1 MSKIN
6 TSRLLILGM
15 LSDWGPMH
23 GHQIRQQ
30 AQIINAEAWGDVKVG
45 SLYSAINRMRDEE
58 FIEPVRTEREG
69 KLPTRTIYKITP
81 AGERELYILLD
92 RGLREM
98 DLGQDS
104 FNMAL
109 SMCGSLPREELEEVV
124 RQRKRT
130 LSTALEN
137 TLEARERLKAK
148 GFLLTIAL
156 AIFRHSELR
165 LETELRWHDELL
177 EMIPTIVDEAVTK
190 RQKREKGEGG
200 SGSGSDL

>member
-6 TSRLLILGM
+6 TNRLLILGM
-15 LSDWGPMH
+15 LSGWGPMH

-30 AQIINAEAWGDVKVG
+30 AELINAEAWSELRVG
-45 SLYSAINRMRDEE
+45 SLYSALNRMRDEE
-58 FIEPVRTEREG
+58 LIEPVRTEREG
-69 KLPTRTIYKITP
+69 NFPSRTIYEITP

-98 DLGQDS
+98 DLGKDS

-109 SMCGSLPREELEEVV
+109 SMGSNLPQEELEEVI

-130 LSTALEN
+130 LSASLER
-137 TLEARERLKAK
+137 LIEDRERLKSK

-156 AIFRHSELR
+156 AVFRHSEYR
-165 LETELRWHDELL
+165 LEAELRWHDELL
-177 EMIPTIVDEAVTK
+177 EMIPAIVEETK
-190 RQKREKGEGG
+190 KTRKTHTG
-200 SGSGSDL
+200 SEEDPKADSE

>member
-6 TSRLLILGM
+6 TNRLLILGT
-15 LSDWGPMH
+15 LSECGPMH

-30 AQIINAEAWGDVKVG
+30 AQLINAEAWGGVKVG
-45 SLYSAINRMRDEE
+45 SLYSALNRMRDEE
-58 FIEPVRTEREG
+58 LIEPVRTEQEG
-69 KLPTRTIYKITP
+69 NFPARTIYEITP

-92 RGLREM
+92 RGLRKI

-109 SMCGSLPREELEEVV
+109 SMGSNLPQEELEEVV

-130 LSTALEN
+130 LSAALES
-137 TLEARERLKAK
+137 LVEARERLRSK

-165 LETELRWHDELL
+165 LEAELRWHDELSGML
-177 EMIPTIVDEAVTK
+177 PTIAGETK
-190 RQKREKGEGG
+190 KLREMRAE
-200 SGSGSDL
+200 SEESSNANSE